1 MAQTRTKSRP
11 VAKAPPIDRRGVP
24 ASRRTTAIDRTT
36 ELSEDVLKSVEAGR
50 HYTIG
55 AVRKFVGSVDR
66 TLPHRGEGPS
76 RRQELVDSA
85 MGLSDRLV
93 ATEHDVI
100 FRLVDTQHDLI
111 RKVLD
116 STAKAPA
123 HLLNDLRVVSKRR
136 RVSSP
141 PNTSNDAA

>member
-1 MAQTRTKSRP
+1 MAQRTKSRP
-11 VAKAPPIDRRGVP
+11 VTKAPPSHRRGVP
-24 ASRRTTAIDRTT
+24 ASRCATVIDRTT
-36 ELSEDVLKSVEAGR
+36 EGSADVLKWVEAGR
-50 HYTIG
+50 HYTIE
-55 AVRKFVGSVDR
+55 AVCKFVGSVDRR

-76 RRQELVDSA
+76 RRQELVDSG
-85 MGLSDRLV
+85 MELSDRLV

-116 STAKAPA
+116 GTAKAPA

-141 PNTSNDAA
+141 PNTSNHAA